1 MGFRRHS
8 TNLFSK
14 LLFLPLTLAAF
25 VPATLLF
32 LLLYTEWGKPLSIVE
47 SIERDGVLLV
57 ATRNSATTW
66 YEGPNGLTGPE
77 YDLVTGF
84 AESLGVKPEFITYE
98 RDSEIMDAVE
108 NGEVHLA
115 APGMILKG
123 MPQRIRLGP
132 VYQHISRQLVY
143 RAGTPAPASLY
154 QVGDDEIEIAEGSH
168 HGELLQQLGEQG
180 ELFASWKSAPDKDV
194 EQLLYLLQEKAI
206 KYTIANSNVVDF
218 NRRFYPELRVAFDIG
233 LPQPLQW
240 AMPRRKD
247 TSLHDRVS
255 DYFQR
260 IRRNGKLD
268 TILQRYYAHVDL
280 LTFADTHTFWKNVE
294 SRLPGFEALF
304 RRVARASGYDW
315 RLLAAIGY
323 QESHWNP
330 EAVSPTGVKGLM
342 MLTNDTASLVDIA
355 DRTDPEQSVVGSA
368 RYLRFLDGQIPE
380 EVRMPD
386 RQWFILAGYNVG
398 FGHLEDARILT
409 KRLGGNPN
417 IWRDVREHLPL
428 LAQSKYH
435 STLKHGYARGR
446 EPVAYVDN
454 IRNFYELLV
463 WHTSFRTA
471 SAENAEKP
479 DARQARE
486 KSL

>member
-1 MGFRRHS
+1 MGFRRQS
-8 TNLFSK
+8 TNLFRK
-14 LLFLPLTLAAF
+14 LLFLPLTLAAL

-32 LLLYTEWGKPLSIVE
+32 LLLYTEWGKPLTTVE
-47 SIERDGVLLV
+47 SIKRDGVLLV

-66 YEGPNGLTGPE
+66 YEGPNGPTGPE
-77 YDLVTGF
+77 YDLVTAF
-84 AESLGVKPEFITYE
+84 AESLGVKAEFVIYE
-98 RDSEIMDAVE
+98 RDSEIMNAVE

-115 APGMILKG
+115 APGMVLNG

-132 VYQHISRQLVY
+132 VYQYTSRQLVY
-143 RAGTPAPASLY
+143 RAGSPVPASLY
-154 QVGDDEIEIAEGSH
+154 EVGDDEIEIAEGSH
-168 HGELLQQLGEQG
+168 HGELLEQLGEKG
-180 ELFASWKSAPDKDV
+180 ELVASWKSSPDMDV

-218 NRRFYPELRVAFDIG
+218 NRRFYPDLRVAFDIG

-240 AMPRRKD
+240 AMPRHKD
-247 TSLHDRVS
+247 TSLHQRVRE
-255 DYFQR
+255 YFQH

-268 TILQRYYAHVDL
+268 TVLTRYYAHVDL

-294 SRLPGFEALF
+294 SRLPRFEPLF
-304 RRVARASGYDW
+304 RRVSRTSGYDW

-342 MLTNDTASLVDIA
+342 MLTNDTARLVDIA
-355 DRTDPEQSVVGSA
+355 DRTDPEQSLVGST
-368 RYLRFLDGQIPE
+368 RYLKLLDEQISE
-380 EVRMPD
+380 EVKMPD

-409 KRLGGNPN
+409 RRLGGNPN
-417 IWRDVREHLPL
+417 IWQDVREHLPL
-428 LAQSKYH
+428 LAQTKYH
-435 STLKHGYARGR
+435 TTLKHGYARGR
-446 EPVAYVDN
+446 EPVVYVDN

-471 SAENAEKP
+471 SAENADKP
-479 DARQARE
+479 DSLHARE